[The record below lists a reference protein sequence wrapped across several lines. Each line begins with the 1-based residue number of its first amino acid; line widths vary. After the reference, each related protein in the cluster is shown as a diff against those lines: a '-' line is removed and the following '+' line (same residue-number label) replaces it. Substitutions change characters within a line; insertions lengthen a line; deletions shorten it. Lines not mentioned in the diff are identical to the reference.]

1 MKKILLW
8 ETMIGGLNV
17 NPYDGLI
24 NVDPLKL
31 YFGDPYVIN
40 KYVTIYQ
47 PTIGEIIEYG
57 EREYY
62 SMIQTLTAIPS
73 EMKSSL
79 WDSGLDWTKVEDF
92 QLFIMLSQSL
102 SQKQTEIILGD
113 IDLQR
118 MKPVENL
125 QNGDV
130 VLIDPITGAIID
142 ELAYKTMSAYLCKL
156 HNLTKKVEKAGNKF
170 TKQVLI
176 DEDRQKKE
184 YAATQPY
191 KSFLMPLV
199 SAIKVRQ
206 AYTRDYIRNMGL
218 YEFFDDVNRSQ
229 IIVNTDSLLS
239 GAYSGMMDTSKIKKS
254 AFNWMREIGE

>member
-1 MKKILLW
+1 M
-8 ETMIGGLNV
+8 
-17 NPYDGLI
+17 NPYDDLI
-24 NVDPLKL
+24 TVDPLKL
-31 YFGDPYVIN
+31 YFGDPYVVNQYI
-40 KYVTIYQ
+40 TIYQ
-47 PTIGEIIEYG
+47 PTIGDIIEYG

-73 EMKSSL
+73 ECKSML
-79 WDSGLDWTKVEDF
+79 FDMGLDWNQTTDF
-92 QLFIMLSQSL
+92 QLFVMFSRSL
-102 SQKQTEIILGD
+102 SQKQTEIVLGD

-118 MKPVENL
+118 MQIRENL
-125 QNGDV
+125 QNGEPILV
-130 VLIDPITGAIID
+130 DPVTGAIID

-156 HNLTKKVEKAGNKF
+156 HNLTKKIEKAGNKY

-199 SAIKVRQ
+199 SAIKVRH

-218 YEFFDDVNRSQ
+218 YEFFEDVNRSQ

-254 AFNWMREIGE
+254 QFNWMREIDE

>member
-1 MKKILLW
+1 MRENLLLII
-8 ETMIGGLNV
+8 TIGGFNMDQ
-17 NPYDGLI
+17 YDDLI

-31 YFGDPYVIN
+31 YFGDPYVVN
-40 KYVTIYQ
+40 KYITIFQ
-47 PTIGEIIEYG
+47 PTIGDIIEYG

-73 EMKSSL
+73 EMKSTL
-79 WDSGLDWTKVEDF
+79 WDAGIDWTQISDF
-92 QLFIMLSQSL
+92 QLFIMLAPSL

-118 MKPVENL
+118 MKLVENP
-125 QNGDV
+125 QNGEPI
-130 VLIDPITGAIID
+130 LKDPISGAIID
-142 ELAYKTMSAYLCKL
+142 ELAYRTMSAYLCKL

-184 YAATQPY
+184 YGAKQPY

-199 SAIKVRQ
+199 SSIKVRQ
-206 AYTRDYIRNMGL
+206 AYTKDYIRNMGL
-218 YEFFDDVNRSQ
+218 KEFFDD
-229 IIVNTDSLLS
+229 
-239 GAYSGMMDTSKIKKS
+239 
-254 AFNWMREIGE
+254 

>member
-1 MKKILLW
+1 M
-8 ETMIGGLNV
+8 
-17 NPYDGLI
+17 NPYDDLI

-40 KYVTIYQ
+40 QYITIYQ
-47 PTIGEIIEYG
+47 PTIGDIIDYG

-73 EMKSSL
+73 DMKSQL
-79 WDSGLDWTKVEDF
+79 WDMEPRLDWTQVEDF
-92 QLFIMLSQSL
+92 QLFMMLSRCL
-102 SQKQTEIILGD
+102 SQKQTEIVLGD

-118 MKPVENL
+118 MQPRENL
-125 QNGDV
+125 QNGEP
-130 VLIDPITGAIID
+130 VLYDPITGAIID

-176 DEDRQKKE
+176 DEDRQKRE

-199 SAIKVRQ
+199 SSIKVRQ
-206 AYTRDYIRNMGL
+206 GYTRDYIRNMGL

-254 AFNWMREIGE
+254 QFNWMREIGE